1 MTYLQNQ
8 TEPLEMASTSLDR
21 WMRLGRFLA
30 LGSEDGT
37 YYVPARRLKVE
48 DVPATIECLKSDGVR
63 VVRSVAEIS
72 LSGRVP
78 TNDPAL
84 FALALAA
91 SPNFANAETMAAA
104 LNALPQV
111 ARTGVHLC
119 TFAAFAE
126 NLRGWGRGLRSA
138 VAEWYLNQPASE
150 LAYRM
155 LQSMEHNGWS
165 HRDLLRL
172 SHPKAATA
180 VHNALF
186 QWAVDGELGHLA
198 TPAIL
203 SSDLRQIRGYELAKK
218 SASEGEIVQLIE
230 ENRLAQEMIPS
241 QWLESALVWE
251 ALLPSLTYGALV
263 RQLGKLTEVGL
274 LLPQSPATALVVARL
289 IDRKRIANSRIHP
302 IALLDALDA
311 YREEPAAVSSVVDA
325 LEEAFYMSI
334 DNVEPIRQRIY
345 LALHTSTAASATLAM
360 SFVRREPACT
370 IWPAGI
376 TRKDRLDRVCEV
388 IGTEGRFLDPSLPMR
403 DAEERGLAVDAFI
416 VITAKDRIVA
426 DALERYRRS
435 SGIAAKLVV
444 IAMDSEVC
452 NATDP
457 DDAWQLGIAGFD
469 ATVPQV
475 VAEFLRA
482 GRLPFSE

>member
-1 MTYLQNQ
+1 MMYLQNQ
-8 TEPLEMASTSLDR
+8 MEPLEMASAPVDR

-30 LGSEDGT
+30 LGSEDGI
-37 YYVPARRLKVE
+37 YYVPARPVRVE
-48 DVPATIECLKSDGVR
+48 DVPATIECLKSDGLR
-63 VVRSVAEIS
+63 VLRAVVEIS

-78 TNDPAL
+78 TNHPAL
-84 FALALAA
+84 FVLALAA

-111 ARTGVHLC
+111 ARTSAQLC

-172 SHPKAATA
+172 SHPKAATLA
-180 VHNALF
+180 HHALF

-198 TPAIL
+198 TPEIL
-203 SSDLRQIRGYELAKK
+203 SSDLRQVRAYELAKR
-218 SASEGEIVQLIE
+218 SASEDELVQLIE
-230 ENRLAQEMIPS
+230 ENRLTQQMIPS

-251 ALLPSLTYGALV
+251 ALLPSLPYDALV
-263 RQLGKLTEVGL
+263 RLLGKLTEVGL

-302 IALLDALDA
+302 VALLDALDA
-311 YREEPAAVSSVVDA
+311 YRREPAAVASVVDA

-334 DNVEPIRQRIY
+334 DNVEPIGQRIY
-345 LALHTSTAASATLAM
+345 LALDASTRASAALAM
-360 SFVRREPACT
+360 TFARREPRCT

-376 TRKDRLDRVCEV
+376 TRKDRLDRVCDL
-388 IGTEGRFLDPSLPMR
+388 IGTEGHFFEPSLPMQ
-403 DAEERGLAVDAFI
+403 AMDAFI
-416 VITAKDRIVA
+416 IVTANHRNVG
-426 DALERYRRS
+426 DAWERYRRS

-444 IAMDSEVC
+444 IALDSETRNVT
-452 NATDP
+452 NA
-457 DDAWQLGIAGFD
+457 DDALQLGIAGFD

-475 VAEFLRA
+475 IANFLR
-482 GRLPFSE
+482 